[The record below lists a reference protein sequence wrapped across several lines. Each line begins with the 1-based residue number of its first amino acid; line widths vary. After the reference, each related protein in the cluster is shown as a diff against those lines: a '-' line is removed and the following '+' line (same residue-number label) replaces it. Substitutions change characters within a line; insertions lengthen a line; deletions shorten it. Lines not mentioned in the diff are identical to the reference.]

1 MSISTEHPVVR
12 TLRSGGVPR
21 HDPVAT
27 LPRAGHRS
35 VRVLTFG
42 GPPQFPHSED
52 LEESGRPVVSAP
64 EADLPDPTSICCSV
78 VRAAV
83 EVLRGERP
91 VAQLQRWLAPDVF
104 DAIGRRAQLTQDAPD
119 RVVASR
125 PVAIRRA
132 RLLRLGDTA
141 AEATIVLEDM
151 DRVRAAAVRLE
162 ARRGVWRVVVLEI
175 G

>member
-1 MSISTEHPVVR
+1 MSISTEHPTVR
-12 TLRSGGVPR
+12 TVRSGAAPR
-21 HDPVAT
+21 HESVAT
-27 LPRAGHRS
+27 LPRASRRS

-42 GPPQFPHSED
+42 GPPQFPHAED
-52 LEESGRPVVSAP
+52 LAESGRPVVTAT
-64 EADLPDPTSICCSV
+64 ERDLPDPTSICCSV

-104 DAIGRRAQLTQDAPD
+104 DAIGRRAQLAQDAPE
-119 RVVASR
+119 RVVAAR

-141 AEATIVLEDM
+141 AEATIILEDM

>member
-1 MSISTEHPVVR
+1 MSIATVR
-12 TLRSGGVPR
+12 HHAHTIRSGAAPR
-21 HDPVAT
+21 PAVSAT
-27 LPRAGHRS
+27 LPRVVARAP
-35 VRVLTFG
+35 RVLTFG
-42 GPPQFPHSED
+42 GAPQFPVAED
-52 LEESGRPVVSAP
+52 LADDGRPVTSTP
-64 EADLPDPTSICCSV
+64 ELPLPDPTSICCSV

-104 DAIGRRAQLTQDAPD
+104 DALGRRALLMQGTTGGDA
-119 RVVASR
+119 AAR

-132 RLLRLGDTA
+132 RLVRLGDTT
-141 AEATIVLEDM
+141 AEATVVLEDM
-151 DRVRAAAVRLE
+151 DRVRAAALRLE